1 MFASEKM
8 RLTIAVGISA
18 VLMAAATPQPRQ
30 SSPIVNGV
38 PPEPKAEIDTY
49 VDVQPSYY
57 CVIPNQRY
65 CAYNPPGQKNERCT
79 CGREL
84 GHFN

>member
-1 MFASEKM
+1 MLATEKM
-8 RLTIAVGISA
+8 RLIIAVGISA

-30 SSPIVNGV
+30 SGPVVNGI
-38 PPEPKAEIDTY
+38 PPEPKAEIDSY

-57 CVIPNQRY
+57 CVISHQRY
-65 CAYNPPGQKNERCT
+65 CAYNPPGEKHERCT

-84 GHFN
+84 GQFH